1 MMVSHTIE
9 HSVGSPW
16 RILRARPTDR
26 RNGYDRDN
34 ASQRSRDQVRWIIQR
49 KAIGDR
55 LLIKRET
62 IEALD

>member
-1 MMVSHTIE
+1 MMVSHAIE

-16 RILRARPTDR
+16 RIRRARPTDR